1 MGFYVPCGH
10 ALCIHGEDLFLHVLC
25 YRILVLFDEL
35 GLVFAVTRIVKR
47 AVYIALGIDMNG
59 KKDVLG
65 MYVGENKAA
74 SFVGAAYTSFKPAI
88 SFFISLY
95 ETNLVEFLI

>member
-35 GLVFAVTRIVKR
+35 GLVFAVTVTGDSHFHVPVTGVHGLLEMSIAAVVGFLVPVIV
-47 AVYIALGIDMNG
+47 L
-59 KKDVLG
+59 
-65 MYVGENKAA
+65 
-74 SFVGAAYTSFKPAI
+74 
-88 SFFISLY
+88 
-95 ETNLVEFLI
+95 